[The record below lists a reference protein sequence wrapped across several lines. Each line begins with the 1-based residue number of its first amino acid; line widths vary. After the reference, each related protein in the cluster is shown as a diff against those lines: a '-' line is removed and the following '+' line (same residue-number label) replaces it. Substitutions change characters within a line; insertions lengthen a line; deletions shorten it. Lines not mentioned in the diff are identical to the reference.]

1 MGTDAGGTRSASRGA
16 RTDDGGRGSAAA
28 GTRARLAVVALA
40 IALVATLVAAAAG
53 SSVAFSPYSDE
64 WDGTSGLLREAGAV
78 GATAGTL
85 VDTTEYDR
93 LDPAST
99 VVVVLSPARAYE
111 GEDAARVRA
120 FVEAGGTLLVAEDF
134 GPHGNALLAATGATA
149 RVDGRP
155 LRDERFH
162 SRSPALP
169 VARDVTPHATTAGVD
184 AVTVNFGTALVPG
197 DATVLI
203 RTSPYA
209 YLDGDRDEVLDD
221 GEPLAAFPVVA
232 VESVG
237 EGRIVVASDPSLFI
251 NAMLVRPGNRDLAR
265 ALFSGTDAGTVVVD
279 ASHAE
284 RVPPLPLARY
294 ALATDPVLQLG
305 VVIAGALLVGVWTV
319 GPSIAARLDARRRAD
334 ARLDAATA
342 RARLVEQH
350 PDWDDDR
357 VDAVVESFL
366 RRRGDG
372 DA

>member
-1 MGTDAGGTRSASRGA
+1 MSRSGIGGVGTDGGGTRSAS
-16 RTDDGGRGSAAA
+16 D
-28 GTRARLAVVALA
+28 TRARLAVVALA
-40 IALVATLVAAAAG
+40 LALVATLVAAAAG

-78 GATAGTL
+78 GASPGTL
-85 VDTTEYDR
+85 VDATGYDG

-149 RVDGRP
+149 RFDGRS

-169 VARDVTPHATTAGVD
+169 VARDVTPHAMTAGVD

-197 DATVLI
+197 DATVLV

-221 GEPLAAFPVVA
+221 GEPLAAVPIVA

-237 EGRIVVASDPSLFI
+237 EGRVVVASDPSLFI

-265 ALFSGTDAGTVVVD
+265 ALLSGAGAATVVVD

-284 RVPPLPLARY
+284 RVPPLPLARH
-294 ALATDPVLQLG
+294 ALATDPTLQFA
-305 VVIAGALLVGVWTV
+305 VVVAGALVVGVWTV
-319 GPSIAARLDARRRAD
+319 GPSIAARLDARRRRVD

-342 RARLVEQH
+342 RAHLTAQH

-366 RRRGDG
+366 WRRGDG
-372 DA
+372 DGDGDA